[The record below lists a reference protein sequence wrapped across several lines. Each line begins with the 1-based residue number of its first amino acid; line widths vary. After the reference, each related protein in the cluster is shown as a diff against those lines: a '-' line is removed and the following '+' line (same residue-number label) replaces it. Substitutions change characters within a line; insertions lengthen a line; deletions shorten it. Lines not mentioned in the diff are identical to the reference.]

1 MRNFARQ
8 DGISMGGMM
17 MVLALIGLAALVA
30 IRLVP
35 VYLES
40 FSVQKSVMSVVEE
53 AKHKPHTPLQMRDLM
68 MKRLN
73 INNVT
78 VVGKDDIVI
87 RRDGFFYK
95 IVVDYEVRT
104 PFIKNID
111 FVVKFENH
119 GEVPAN

>member
-68 MKRLN
+68 MKRLS

-95 IVVDYEVRT
+95 ITVDYEVRT

>member
-1 MRNFARQ
+1 MRNFSRQ
-8 DGISMGGMM
+8 DGISMVGMM

-87 RRDGFFYK
+87 RREGFFYM
-95 IVVDYEVRT
+95 ITVDYEVRT

>member
-8 DGISMGGMM
+8 DGISLGGVLL
-17 MVLALIGLAALVA
+17 VLALIGLAALVA

-40 FSVQKSVMSVVEE
+40 FTVKESVISVVDE
-53 AKHKPHTPLQMRDLM
+53 AKREPLTPVQMRDLIV
-68 MKRLN
+68 KRFR
-73 INNVT
+73 INNVK
-78 VVGKDDIVI
+78 VVKKDDII
-87 RRDGFFYK
+87 IKREGFFYK
-95 IVVDYEVRT
+95 ITVDYEVRT
-104 PFIKNID
+104 PFIQNID

>member
-8 DGISMGGMM
+8 DGISLGG
-17 MVLALIGLAALVA
+17 VLLVFALIGLAALVA

-40 FSVQKSVMSVVEE
+40 FTVKESVISVVDE
-53 AKHKPHTPLQMRDLM
+53 AKREPLTPVQMRDLIV
-68 MKRLN
+68 KRFR
-73 INNVT
+73 INNVK
-78 VVGKDDIVI
+78 VVKKDDII
-87 RRDGFFYK
+87 IKREGFFYK
-95 IVVDYEVRT
+95 ITVDYEVRT
-104 PFIKNID
+104 PFIQNID